1 MQFGETALIKASQKG
16 FNVEIV
22 KLLLAAGAE
31 KEAIDAVIMFK
42 PESRQILNFL
52 LLPFSLIIKRI

>member
-1 MQFGETALIKASQKG
+1 M
-16 FNVEIV
+16 